1 LIKQDS
7 SFEIE
12 CERFNNY
19 TIVTRLIVE
28 DEELEES
35 QEVYIDAEESI
46 SVTSFY
52 LVSFCGEESK
62 ITHLLS

>member
-1 LIKQDS
+1 M
-7 SFEIE
+7 
-12 CERFNNY
+12 
-19 TIVTRLIVE
+19 TRLIVE